1 MRHLSVLAA
10 GLLTSTML
18 TGFCVAAEENGQT
31 NPAQVEQ
38 SSAPA
43 DQAPANQAPADQ
55 TAANQTSADQTPAD
69 LAAVD
74 QADPTATREAQS
86 TEASPSTG
94 GQPDTVAQTDDH
106 AAVNGDGVA
115 RGQAEANGQA
125 EMSKSDAA
133 PAQDAVQIEPKTD
146 ETAQAA
152 KTGDSDDADDDDD
165 DDNAVQTVAAESGS
179 DQAQQ
184 KMTQPQSTTATQP
197 SQGNAPTS
205 TAPVSQASAAPNT
218 QESAEDKAADKD
230 FGRLSD
236 DGASA
241 FADIHFA
248 RLAIFDGNIDEAAKL
263 ISDAKESLN
272 RAANDNTAFMKAETE
287 LSGPSE
293 PSQQASGTQQKDKA
307 KTAWLPIDGQ
317 LVIGETYKP
326 TSQNAAAVVSARK
339 SLRKGQSD
347 EALKAIRMAAIDVD
361 YTMRLRACQAGVTE
375 IGGVASRS
383 ASSSSLGMRARIWRW
398 LAAKVISPQAGCSIS
413 STAFIQT
420 RARALPRGVSGR
432 SGGSAWMSSRYSAIA
447 VDSTMTSPLSTSV
460 GTTPFG
466 FNRR

>member
-18 TGFCVAAEENGQT
+18 TGFCVAAEENGPT

-55 TAANQTSADQTPAD
+55 TAVNQTAANQTSADQTPAD
-69 LAAVD
+69 QAAVD

-86 TEASPSTG
+86 TEASPSTQS
-94 GQPDTVAQTDDH
+94 QPDTVAQTDDH

-133 PAQDAVQIEPKTD
+133 PVQDAVQTEPKTD
-146 ETAQAA
+146 ETAQAG
-152 KTGDSDDADDDDD
+152 KTADSDDADDDDD

-339 SLRKGQSD
+339 SLRKGQGD

-361 YTMRLRACQAGVTE
+361 YTMALAPLQQSIAEVSMADQMMGNHDYYAALQALKQAEDGVRYDE
-375 IGGVASRS
+375 IDDVAHVKQ
-383 ASSSSLGMRARIWRW
+383 AAANG
-398 LAAKVISPQAGCSIS
+398 AAKTDG
-413 STAFIQT
+413 TANANANGT
-420 RARALPRGVSGR
+420 GNAN
-432 SGGSAWMSSRYSAIA
+432 GGTGSNATGSNNTNGNAN
-447 VDSTMTSPLSTSV
+447 TK
-460 GTTPFG
+460 G
-466 FNRR
+466 